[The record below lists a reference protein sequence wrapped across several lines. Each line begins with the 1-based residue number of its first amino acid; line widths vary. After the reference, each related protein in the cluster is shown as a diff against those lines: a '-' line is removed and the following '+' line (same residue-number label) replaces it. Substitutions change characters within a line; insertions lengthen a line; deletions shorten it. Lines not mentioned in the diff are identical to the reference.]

1 LTGIISSFHKKIFL
15 EKFEKRLTTTNF
27 CGIIKSWK
35 GGEAN
40 EQKEKKK
47 TEKSGVQSKRFAKNL
62 DAYSSNQSSECDY
75 HLSQ

>member
-1 LTGIISSFHKKIFL
+1 LIGIISSFHKKYFYKNL
-15 EKFEKRLTTTNF
+15 KKHLTTTNF

-47 TEKSGVQSKRFAKNL
+47 TEKSSVQSKRFAKNP
-62 DAYSSNQSSECDY
+62 DDYSSNQSSECDY

>member
-1 LTGIISSFHKKIFL
+1 MNFL
-15 EKFEKRLTTTNF
+15 EIPKQLLIFENF

-47 TEKSGVQSKRFAKNL
+47 TEKSGIQSKRFAKNL
-62 DAYSSNQSSECDY
+62 DDYSSNQSSECDY
-75 HLSQ
+75 HLSR

>member
-1 LTGIISSFHKKIFL
+1 MIDK

-47 TEKSGVQSKRFAKNL
+47 TEKSGVQSKRFAKN
-62 DAYSSNQSSECDY
+62 QI
-75 HLSQ
+75 